1 MQLKT
6 KETLEIEDQLRKMCR
21 KKRLYGCEEV
31 TIGFYNSGH
40 GNEICDFM
48 TMDSKGIISD
58 LQGPV
63 LSAPSTAQ
71 HAEYFTTVV
80 NFDYRIHPNWN
91 LYLKGA
97 YERAGI
103 YKTNGHFE
111 KGLYRTTWNAQACV
125 EYFPMRNSELLLFAH
140 FLYKG
145 HHLARRAQALG
156 GMSPDTQ
163 RVSIGLVYSIPV
175 F

>member
-1 MQLKT
+1 MRGLVFIRQT
-6 KETLEIEDQLRKMCR
+6 
-21 KKRLYGCEEV
+21 
-31 TIGFYNSGH
+31 
-40 GNEICDFM
+40 
-48 TMDSKGIISD
+48 GI
-58 LQGPV
+58 
-63 LSAPSTAQ
+63 
-71 HAEYFTTVV
+71 
-80 NFDYRIHPNWN
+80 
-91 LYLKGA
+91 
-97 YERAGI
+97 
-103 YKTNGHFE
+103 FE